1 MHWHLYESFPE
12 VEAVVHVHEFND
24 RLYGNTDR
32 WPDLKGVETARSG
45 TPGTVDLGEVA
56 REAFA
61 DIGHY
66 VILKDH
72 VPPWDQ
78 HRTGAVVLGRT
89 LAEAVGRTLFI
100 HEILQP

>member
-1 MHWHLYESFPE
+1 MRRAAIDGPLDAAERQLVAKYGGVLDTLLHAVPE
-12 VEAVVHVHEFND
+12 
-24 RLYGNTDR
+24 TDR
-32 WPDLKGVETARSG
+32 SG
-45 TPGTVDLGEVA
+45 APGTIDLGEVA

-89 LAEAVGRTLFI
+89 LAEAVGRALFI
-100 HEILQP
+100 HEVLQP